1 MCMGGGSMP
10 RSTIVV
16 PNYQEA
22 DRSLDRQVA
31 LMQNRQQTRTAMR
44 QQELNAATEG
54 QQRALTQLYGAQQQR
69 ANDTAANAQRIA
81 ALVGAPP
88 PEKPAT
94 APVLASKRMGK
105 SRPDGKNGLRI
116 NRQLASA
123 TAAQGTSLNIG
134 Y

>member
-16 PNYQEA
+16 PNYRET
-22 DRSLDRQVA
+22 DRSLDRQIA
-31 LMQNRQQTRTAMR
+31 LMQSKQQARTTMR
-44 QQELNAATEG
+44 QQELNAAIEG
-54 QQRALTQLYGAQQQR
+54 QQRALSQLYGAQQQR

-88 PEKPAT
+88 PEKSAT
-94 APVLASKRMGK
+94 APVLAGNRTGR
-105 SRPDGKNGLRI
+105 SRPDGKNRLRI
-116 NRQLASA
+116 NRQPGPA
-123 TAAQGTSLNIG
+123 TSAQGTSLNIG